1 MQSRNEIR
9 HHLDDSNR
17 NIKGVVNMG
26 ILKADST
33 GADDDYAF
41 GHGAREVHYLIGGDD
56 LLMVDMEC
64 RYLRRLGANGDV
76 DILGSDDFLLLAV
89 VDLNGVGVDK
99 SCSALGLKAEAEI
112 VYDAFSALV
121 YRLEINRNG
130 RHINVDAVCL
140 GFLEGSIKICG
151 GHERLGRNT
160 TAVNAGTA

>member
-1 MQSRNEIR
+1 
-9 HHLDDSNR
+9 
-17 NIKGVVNMG
+17 
-26 ILKADST
+26 
-33 GADDDYAF
+33 
-41 GHGAREVHYLIGGDD
+41 
-56 LLMVDMEC
+56 MVDMEC
-64 RYLRRLGANGDV
+64 RYLRRLGADGDV
-76 DILGSDDFLLLAV
+76 DILGSDGLLLFAV
-89 VDLNGVGVDK
+89 VDLDGMGIDK
-99 SCSALGLKAEAEI
+99 SCSALDDIDAAGLLPQQGLKAKAEI